1 MDAGDLVNKYSGS
14 NFIKYNSP
22 NTGKAPEEC
31 KAEAQTMAISRLYF
45 GSVQQTL
52 WNCNAL
58 LRLKN

>member
-1 MDAGDLVNKYSGS
+1 VDAGDLVNKYSGS

-22 NTGKAPEEC
+22 NTGKVPEEC

-52 WNCNAL
+52 
-58 LRLKN
+58 